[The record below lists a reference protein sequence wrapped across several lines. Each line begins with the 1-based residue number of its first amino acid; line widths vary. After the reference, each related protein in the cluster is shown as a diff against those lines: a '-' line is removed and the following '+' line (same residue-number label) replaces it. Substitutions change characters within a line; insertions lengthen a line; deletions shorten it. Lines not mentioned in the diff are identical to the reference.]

1 VTTLLGRR
9 RPMPQ
14 LKSAEPRAR
23 AAAERQAINH
33 PIQGLAADIVKMAM
47 VRLAPRLEP
56 FDARLLLQVHDEL
69 VLEVAEEQ
77 VEAVR
82 EVVARTM
89 EEPPLQEF
97 TVPLRVETKVGE
109 AWS

>member
-1 VTTLLGRR
+1 
-9 RPMPQ
+9 MPQ
-14 LKSAEPRAR
+14 LRRDESRVR
-23 AAAERQAINH
+23 AAAERQAINP
-33 PIQGLAADIVKMAM
+33 PIQGSAADIVKLAM
-47 VRLAPRLEP
+47 CRLSPRLEP

-82 EVVARTM
+82 GVVVRAM
-89 EEPPLQEF
+89 EEPPMEGV
-97 TVPLRVETKVGE
+97 TVPLLVETKVGE